1 MWDKEGEV
9 TFPSEQAQ
17 LKLDF
22 CGIRPVQ
29 ALLWPPSS
37 GSTQYCG
44 YSAPHLHDSELF
56 LPLFISQH
64 RGAPSGG
71 PASTRPRL
79 CGAGSVSQDGHQGP
93 GTQLPEGA
101 PGHLFLPGTP
111 GLCAHVGTFC
121 LAERLTAQLFV
132 SQQQETG
139 RARWGHS
146 PRRGHPGR
154 RKRLRGGSTGPP
166 DPQVP
171 EATRRGSQQEPGE
184 QSRLGVP
191 RLARGTVL
199 VVGEWEVPSPLSGK
213 PGDTKAGR
221 RRAED
226 GRASLAQQSLSV
238 TWCWRGLLR
247 VPWTARRS
255 TPSVPKEVSPDY
267 SSEGLMLK
275 MKLRY
280 SGHLMRRADS
290 LEMTLMLGK
299 TRARGGGGDRG
310 WDVCMASQTQWAWVW
325 ANSGRHWRTGKL
337 GVLQSKGSQ
346 RVRHD
351 RAPGRWQQQ
360 EDKEVLTQAPFFT
373 LILGRGGVTF

>member
-29 ALLWPPSS
+29 ALLWSPSS

-44 YSAPHLHDSELF
+44 YLAPHLHDSELF

-71 PASTRPRL
+71 AASTRPRL

-93 GTQLPEGA
+93 STQLPEGA

-154 RKRLRGGSTGPP
+154 RKRFRRGSTGPP

-171 EATRRGSQQEPGE
+171 EATRRGSQQEPGG

-191 RLARGTVL
+191 RLARYGSRCWRVRGPQPAFWETRRHEGREEEGWGWPCQPRTAVPFSDLVL
-199 VVGEWEVPSPLSGK
+199 ERTLESPL
-213 PGDTKAGR
+213 D
-221 RRAED
+221 
-226 GRASLAQQSLSV
+226 
-238 TWCWRGLLR
+238 C
-247 VPWTARRS
+247 
-255 TPSVPKEVSPDY
+255 KEINAVSP
-267 SSEGLMLK
+267 
-275 MKLRY
+275 
-280 SGHLMRRADS
+280 
-290 LEMTLMLGK
+290 
-299 TRARGGGGDRG
+299 
-310 WDVCMASQTQWAWVW
+310 
-325 ANSGRHWRTGKL
+325 
-337 GVLQSKGSQ
+337 KGSQ
-346 RVRHD
+346 PRLFIGRADAEDEAPILRSPDAKSRLIGNDPDAGKDQGKRRRGWQRMRCLHGITDSMGMSLSKLGEAVKD
-351 RAPGRWQQQ
+351 RETWRAAVQ
-360 EDKEVLTQAPFFT
+360 
-373 LILGRGGVTF
+373 GVTKSQTRSSAWTMTTAGR